1 MGSELN
7 VDVGPEPPRRRER
20 PSLFG
25 SAILTYGTNL
35 TVAVLSLANVLI
47 VARVLGPTGRGDVAF
62 LIAVA
67 TMTGQLAGLSISE
80 ANGNLAGTQPR
91 LRPALATNSLLF
103 SLGLGAAAAVLV
115 AGVVG
120 IFPAVGGEA
129 SRTLLWVVLAS
140 VPLVIVRV
148 YLSFLVQADYAFAIT
163 NLAWISGPSTTLV
176 TNGLLAVI
184 GGLTVGSAIAA
195 WIAGQALGVALLAVY
210 VARHAGFGRADPATA
225 RRALAFG
232 AKTHV
237 SRFLTVGN
245 YRGDQWL
252 LGSIA
257 GSRELGIY
265 SVAVAWAEALY
276 YLPGVLV
283 LIQRP
288 ELVRATR
295 AEAAV
300 FAARVF
306 RAAIVLAGLLAAGLI
321 VAAPIL
327 CVTVFGDEFGGAVS
341 ELRVLALAAFGIVA
355 VELLSG
361 ALIAQRRPLRASA
374 AVGVAFVLS
383 VTLNLVLIPLEGG
396 LGAALARTLAYS
408 AGGFAAALIFTRTL
422 RGRPRDLLP
431 RGTEIP
437 WLVGKFRRRFARG

>member
-1 MGSELN
+1 MDSEQN
-7 VDVGPEPPRRRER
+7 VEIAPEPPGRRER
-20 PSLFG
+20 PSLFS
-25 SAILTYGTNL
+25 SAMFTYGTNL
-35 TVAVLSLANVLI
+35 TVAALSLANVLI

-80 ANGNLAGTQPR
+80 ANGNLAGTHPR

-129 SRTLLWVVLAS
+129 SRTLLWVALAS

-148 YLSFLVQADYAFAIT
+148 FLSFLVQADYAFAIT

-176 TNGLLAVI
+176 INGLLALI
-184 GGLTVGSAIAA
+184 GGLTVGSAIGA
-195 WIAGQALGVALLAVY
+195 WIGGQALGVALLAVY
-210 VARHAGFGRADPATA
+210 VARHAGFGRADAATA

-232 AKTHV
+232 AKAHV
-237 SRFLTVGN
+237 SRFLTVST

-252 LGSIA
+252 LGAIG

-288 ELVRATR
+288 DLVRATR
-295 AEAAV
+295 AKAAS

-306 RAAIVLAGLLAAGLI
+306 RAAIVLAALLATGLI

-327 CVTVFGDEFGGAVS
+327 CVTIFGDDFAGAVGQ
-341 ELRVLALAAFGIVA
+341 LRVLALGAFGIA

-361 ALIAQRRPLRASA
+361 ALIAQRKPLHASA
-374 AVGVAFVLS
+374 AVGVTFIVS
-383 VTLNLVLIPLEGG
+383 ITLNLILIPLEGG
-396 LGAALARTLAYS
+396 LGAALARTLAYTV
-408 AGGFAAALIFTRTL
+408 GGFAAALIFTRTL
-422 RGRPRDLLP
+422 HGRPRDLVP
-431 RGTEIP
+431 RGKEIP
-437 WLVGKFRRRFARG
+437 WLLGKFRRR